1 MNKNLIKSNILKMQL
16 INARKA
22 KHLTQ
27 SDISK
32 KSGLSLTSVHNIE
45 SFDTNVTMDSI
56 QRYADAVGA
65 KIILMIKDDENES
78 I

>member
-45 SFDTNVTMDSI
+45 SFDTNVTIDSM
-56 QRYADAVGA
+56 QRYADVVGA
-65 KIILMIKDDENES
+65 KIILMIKDDEK
-78 I
+78 

>member
-56 QRYADAVGA
+56 QRYADVVGA